1 VDSTA
6 STPVQG
12 PAGSLTRRVAAN
24 TAIGLAGRA
33 TIMALGLASVAV
45 LTRYLGPARYG
56 QYGLAFSYTQLFGV
70 IADVGLFTVVVRE
83 ISKTPER
90 TEVLVGNAV
99 AMRLALSLTAVGA
112 ALGVALALPYPEAVR
127 IAILIAGGAL
137 TLDLLTASLTAVFNA
152 RLQMQF
158 AVLAQCIGRS
168 VTLAAVLVAVWVG
181 LGLYALVATAS
192 VGAAT
197 SLLLSSRFV
206 RRFTQ
211 VRPRIERAVWRELLR
226 ASAVLGLALA
236 INEVYFRAD
245 TIIISLYR
253 SYREVGLYSFSYR
266 VLDLVI
272 AVPGVFLASVFPV
285 ISRYVATEQGRLPGV
300 IQLASDAFVIVGV
313 PLAAGGAVLAPAIID
328 FAAGSRF
335 AGATTALRLL
345 LCAGAL
351 ISLNGLFGFSL
362 IAKARQAQ
370 ALWLNV
376 TALALNLGLNF
387 ALVPSVGIV
396 AAAAVTLAGEV
407 VILAGSF
414 FLMRRH
420 FGFFPN
426 FRVLPRSLLAAAAM
440 VAVLWPLRDGPAVP
454 LVALGGIVYLGLLW
468 AIGGIDRE
476 ALSRLRRPA

>member
-1 VDSTA
+1 V
-6 STPVQG
+6 G
-12 PAGSLTRRVAAN
+12 PGAGGSLTRRVAAN

-33 TIMALGLASVAV
+33 AVMALGLASVAV

-70 IADVGLFTVVVRE
+70 IGDVGLFTVVVRE

-90 TEVLVGNAV
+90 TEVLVGNAIM
-99 AMRLALSLTAVGA
+99 MRLVLSLAAVGV
-112 ALGVALALPYPEAVR
+112 ALGVAFALPYPETVR

-152 RLQMQF
+152 RLQMGY
-158 AVLAQCIGRS
+158 AVLAQSIGRAM
-168 VTLAAVLVAVWVG
+168 TLAALLVAVWLD

-197 SLLLSSRFV
+197 SLALSSSFAT
-206 RRFTQ
+206 RFTRL
-211 VRPRIERAVWRELLR
+211 RPRVERGVWRELLG

-285 ISRYVATEQGRLPGV
+285 ISRHVAAEQGRLPGV

-335 AGATTALRLL
+335 AGAATALRLL

-351 ISLNGLFGFSL
+351 MSLNGLFGFSL

-387 ALVPSVGIV
+387 ALVPSLGIE
-396 AAAAVTLAGEV
+396 AAAAVTLAGEA

-426 FRVLPRSLLAAAAM
+426 FRVLPRSLLAATVMA
-440 VAVLWPLRDGPAVP
+440 AVLWPLRNGPAVP
-454 LVALGGIVYLGLLW
+454 LVVLGAGVYLGLLW
-468 AIGGIDRE
+468 AIGGIDRDVVN
-476 ALSRLRRPA
+476 RLRRPA